1 LEERVG
7 LLGLEFSACAEEAEE
22 MSVQSVL
29 ETSSE
34 KAEEGDS
41 VAVEDN

>member
-7 LLGLEFSACAEEAEE
+7 LLGLEFSVCAEEAEE

-34 KAEEGDS
+34 KAEEADS
-41 VAVEDN
+41 AVEDN